1 MSNLDEKRK
10 LALTYI
16 KERGKY
22 IAASGCTFTPTD
34 SSHTDIRVTMERY
47 RREVLKDFPAVFRKR
62 ARA

>member
-10 LALTYI
+10 LALTYL
-16 KERGKY
+16 KDRGKW
-22 IAASGCTFTPTD
+22 IASHGCTFTPTD

-47 RREVLKDFPAVFRKR
+47 RREVLKDSPAVFRKR